1 MSQAGAVFFGLAA
14 IVVLA
19 VLWVQGEH
27 SSNGGQNH
35 LAGGKQAP
43 RLFATVLCEIQ

>member
-35 LAGGKQAP
+35 LAGGKQAA